1 MPEIR
6 SYRKPDVPR
15 DIAVQIVSGVRFVW
29 PQFFGKTAPLWES
42 MPYPA
47 DGMHFVMVDGD
58 LLISHVL
65 VTSRKLAHAGESFNV
80 YGLSSVFTFPTHRG
94 TGCGE
99 KTVAAATDY
108 IERQS
113 DADFALLFCG
123 ERVKSLYLRHGWEV
137 VPGMKIQFG
146 PDNQTYAD
154 GYCLTLYVSDRARAH
169 RFSESEPLHV
179 GKNTW

>member
-1 MPEIR
+1 LPEIR
-6 SYRKPDVPR
+6 SYRKVDVPR

-29 PQFFGKTAPLWES
+29 PQFFGKTPPLWETT
-42 MPYPA
+42 PYPA

-65 VTSRKLAHAGESFNV
+65 VTSRTLAHGGESFNV

-94 TGCGE
+94 TGLGE
-99 KTVAAATDY
+99 KTVAAATQY
-108 IERQS
+108 IRQQG

-123 ERVKSLYLRHGWEV
+123 ERVKSLYLRHGWETV
-137 VPGMKIQFG
+137 AGLKVIFG
-146 PDNQTYAD
+146 PDNQSYAD

-169 RFSESEPLHV
+169 RFTESEPLHV